1 MAYHQSSSFIILR
14 YCLVLLCISMIII
27 QVNKINKSFWIGYFV
42 FVQVSEALNDD
53 LSSSSIEDNTEQQI
67 ERRSSKKVAQMLQRI
82 LQRGEMQVEPYRI
95 HKFLGRLNRRK
106 TTDHVKDL
114 NIH

>member
-1 MAYHQSSSFIILR
+1 
-14 YCLVLLCISMIII
+14 
-27 QVNKINKSFWIGYFV
+27 
-42 FVQVSEALNDD
+42 
-53 LSSSSIEDNTEQQI
+53 
-67 ERRSSKKVAQMLQRI
+67 MLQRI